1 LKSHGNAER
10 KYNRYTDRE
19 EGDDEDEDNKDK
31 ENQKLR
37 EERNQLMEICNELKF
52 ALVKVF
58 QLSSCYLFCSGLFF
72 VGHTISF
79 SRE

>member
-1 LKSHGNAER
+1 LFILIQALHSHSPLKNHGNAER
-10 KYNRYTDRE
+10 KYNTYNDRE
-19 EGDDEDEDNKDK
+19 EGDDEDDDNKDK

-58 QLSSCYLFCSGLFF
+58 L
-72 VGHTISF
+72 
-79 SRE
+79 